1 LNFKFYNLK
10 NNQIIIKTMSNIE
23 LISAS
28 SYDTS
33 RMIFSEPIE
42 GGIPDSKPPISF
54 KRVNISTVY
63 ENGSTG
69 PLIMGTERLY
79 SYGLGEDTNPDTGK
93 INGYKLPLV
102 LHNINGAS
110 QEEKDFVSTFESITK
125 KCKDYLLK
133 NKDKLEQ
140 YELEENDLKKL
151 NPIYR
156 KKEKGVVVETA
167 SPVLYAKLIVK
178 KDKDGNK
185 IITVFFDEDSGE
197 SINALDLL
205 GKACYVRSA
214 IKFESIFIGNK
225 ISLQIKLFECD
236 VKVISSA
243 GTRRLLQRRPQADSQ
258 VVTQTES
265 KSVPMPLNVDDD
277 DAGSLIED
285 DDEDEPAEVK
295 EPPKKPVVVVRK
307 PAKKVTK
314 A

>member
-1 LNFKFYNLK
+1 
-10 NNQIIIKTMSNIE
+10 MSNIDI
-23 LISAS
+23 ISAS
-28 SYDTS
+28 SYDIS
-33 RMIFSEPIE
+33 KMIFSEPVE

-54 KRVNISTVY
+54 KRVNISTMY
-63 ENGSTG
+63 ENGTSG
-69 PLIMGTERLY
+69 PLIMETQRLY
-79 SYGLGEDTNPDTGK
+79 SYGLGEDTSPDTGK

-102 LHNINGAS
+102 LYDINGAS
-110 QEEKDFVSTFESITK
+110 KEQKDFVSTFENIVK

-156 KKEKGVVVETA
+156 KKEKGIVVETA

-185 IITVFFDEDSGE
+185 IITAFFDEESGE
-197 SINALDLL
+197 PMNALDLL

-236 VKVISSA
+236 VKTIGST

-258 VVTQTES
+258 VSVAPTES
-265 KSVPMPLNVDDD
+265 RSIPLPLSIDEDD

-285 DDEDEPAEVK
+285 DDEDTPVEIK
-295 EPPKKPVVVVRK
+295 EQPKKPAVVVRK

-314 A
+314 S

>member
-1 LNFKFYNLK
+1 LNFNFYNLK

-63 ENGSTG
+63 ENGSSG
-69 PLIMGTERLY
+69 PLIMETQRLY

-102 LHNINGAS
+102 LYNINGAS
-110 QEEKDFVSTFESITK
+110 QEEKDFVSTFENIVK

-185 IITVFFDEDSGE
+185 IITVFFDEESGE
-197 SINALDLL
+197 PINALDLL

-236 VKVISSA
+236 VKVIASA
-243 GTRRLLQRRPQADSQ
+243 GTRRLLQRPKADSQ
-258 VVTQTES
+258 VITQSES
-265 KSVPMPLNVDDD
+265 RSVPMPLNVDDD
-277 DAGSLIED
+277 DTGSLIED
-285 DDEDEPAEVK
+285 DDDELVEVK
-295 EPPKKPVVVVRK
+295 EPPKKPAVVVRK

>member
-1 LNFKFYNLK
+1 
-10 NNQIIIKTMSNIE
+10 MSNIE

>member
-1 LNFKFYNLK
+1 
-10 NNQIIIKTMSNIE
+10 M
-23 LISAS
+23 
-28 SYDTS
+28 
-33 RMIFSEPIE
+33 
-42 GGIPDSKPPISF
+42 
-54 KRVNISTVY
+54 
-63 ENGSTG
+63 
-69 PLIMGTERLY
+69 
-79 SYGLGEDTNPDTGK
+79 
-93 INGYKLPLV
+93 
-102 LHNINGAS
+102 
-110 QEEKDFVSTFESITK
+110 
-125 KCKDYLLK
+125 
-133 NKDKLEQ
+133 EQ

-236 VKVISSA
+236 VKVIASA

-265 KSVPMPLNVDDD
+265 KSVPLPLSVEDD

-285 DDEDEPAEVK
+285 DDEDEPVEVK

>member
-1 LNFKFYNLK
+1 
-10 NNQIIIKTMSNIE
+10 MSNIE

-63 ENGSTG
+63 ENGSSG
-69 PLIMGTERLY
+69 PLIMETQRLY

-110 QEEKDFVSTFESITK
+110 QEEKDFVSTFENIVK

-185 IITVFFDEDSGE
+185 IITVFFDEESGE
-197 SINALDLL
+197 PINALDLL

-236 VKVISSA
+236 VKVIASA
-243 GTRRLLQRRPQADSQ
+243 GTRRLLQRPKADSQ
-258 VVTQTES
+258 VITQSES
-265 KSVPMPLNVDDD
+265 RSVPLPLNVDVDDDD

-285 DDEDEPAEVK
+285 DEEDEPVEIK
-295 EPPKKPVVVVRK
+295 EPPKKPAVVVRK

>member
-1 LNFKFYNLK
+1 
-10 NNQIIIKTMSNIE
+10 MSNIE

-236 VKVISSA
+236 VKVIASA

-258 VVTQTES
+258 VVVAPMES
-265 KSVPMPLNVDDD
+265 RSVPMPLNVDDDD

-285 DDEDEPAEVK
+285 DDEDEPVEVK
-295 EPPKKPVVVVRK
+295 EPPKKPVTVVRK

>member
-1 LNFKFYNLK
+1 
-10 NNQIIIKTMSNIE
+10 MSNIE

-63 ENGSTG
+63 ENGSLG
-69 PLIMGTERLY
+69 PLIMETQRLY

-110 QEEKDFVSTFESITK
+110 QEEKDFVSTFENIVK

-185 IITVFFDEDSGE
+185 IITVFFDEESGE
-197 SINALDLL
+197 PINALDLL

-236 VKVISSA
+236 IKVIASA
-243 GTRRLLQRRPQADSQ
+243 GTRRLLQRPKADSQ
-258 VVTQTES
+258 VITQSES
-265 KSVPMPLNVDDD
+265 RSVPLPLNVDDDD

-285 DDEDEPAEVK
+285 DEEDEPVEVK
-295 EPPKKPVVVVRK
+295 EPPKKPAVVVRK

>member
-1 LNFKFYNLK
+1 
-10 NNQIIIKTMSNIE
+10 M
-23 LISAS
+23 
-28 SYDTS
+28 
-33 RMIFSEPIE
+33 
-42 GGIPDSKPPISF
+42 
-54 KRVNISTVY
+54 Y
-63 ENGSTG
+63 ENGASG
-69 PLIMGTERLY
+69 PLIMETQRLY

-102 LHNINGAS
+102 LYNINGAS
-110 QEEKDFVSTFESITK
+110 QEEKDFVTTFESIVK
-125 KCKDYLLK
+125 KCKEYLIK

-156 KKEKGVVVETA
+156 KKEKGIVVESA

-185 IITVFFDEDSGE
+185 IITAFFDEESGDP
-197 SINALDLL
+197 INALDLL

-236 VKVISSA
+236 VKTIGSTGS
-243 GTRRLLQRRPQADSQ
+243 RRLLQRPKADSQ
-258 VVTQTES
+258 VVVAPTES
-265 KSVPMPLNVDDD
+265 RSVPLPLSVDDD

-285 DDEDEPAEVK
+285 DEDEPVEVK
-295 EPPKKPVVVVRK
+295 EPPKKPAVVVRK